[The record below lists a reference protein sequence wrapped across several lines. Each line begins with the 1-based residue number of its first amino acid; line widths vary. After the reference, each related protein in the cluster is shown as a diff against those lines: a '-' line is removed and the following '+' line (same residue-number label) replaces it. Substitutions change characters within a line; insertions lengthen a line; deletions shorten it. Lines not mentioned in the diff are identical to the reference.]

1 MIDWMFWLT
10 LAGLVLVG
18 ALFIYTIVDHA
29 RVVQDRVESERSRCL
44 YIVYRRRIR
53 GGHPAETIALLRELE
68 DAIEGPS
75 RTLPDGLP
83 PP

>member
-1 MIDWMFWLT
+1 MIDWWFWLE
-10 LAGLVLVG
+10 G
-18 ALFIYTIVDHA
+18 ASILGMGAALIYTIADHA
-29 RVVQDRVESERSRCL
+29 RVVQDRVELERYRCL

-53 GGHPAETIALLRELE
+53 GGHPAETVALLRELE
-68 DAIEGPS
+68 DQIEGPS

>member
-10 LAGLVLVG
+10 LAGLVIVG

-29 RVVQDRVESERSRCL
+29 RVVQDRVEMERYRCL
-44 YIVYRRRIR
+44 YIVYRRRFR
-53 GGHPAETIALLRELE
+53 GGLPAETIALLRELE
-68 DAIEGPS
+68 DAIEGPR